1 MCDFGYARIIGKKSF
16 RKSIVGTPAYLAPE
30 VLYPHVLRKKGF
42 NRALDMWSAG
52 VIVYVSLSG
61 QFPFNEDVAIEDQI
75 KNAHFMY
82 PDKPWKSISSEA
94 INCIKVPRLKHSEN
108 KTKLN
113 NELKREPEREVDISF
128 FLFILFI
135 SGFST
140 V

>member
-1 MCDFGYARIIGKKSF
+1 
-16 RKSIVGTPAYLAPE
+16 
-30 VLYPHVLRKKGF
+30 
-42 NRALDMWSAG
+42 
-52 VIVYVSLSG
+52 
-61 QFPFNEDVAIEDQI
+61 
-75 KNAHFMY
+75 MY

-94 INCIKVPRLKHSEN
+94 INCIKVPWPKHSEN